1 MAQVVR
7 AGGSVRIIA
16 EPRSIASTA
25 IVGTHLVVSYTD
37 GTSQDV
43 GVVVGA
49 GSGGSGSVGPQGPQG
64 VKGDTGAQGPAGPQG
79 ATGATGATGLTG
91 ATGAQGIQGIQGPKG
106 DTGATGTTGAK
117 GDTGSQGIQGVK
129 GDTGAQGAVGPAG
142 YEFNVNFTAAADAYI
157 AARSAMTISQ
167 GNAPIGTG
175 TLAYAK
181 STAAAPGTFAITS
194 LPVTLEAGAWLKV
207 SATAVTGFVAADL
220 YRSA

>member
-7 AGGSVRIIA
+7 AGSSVRVIT
-16 EPRSIASTA
+16 EPRSIAATA
-25 IVGTHLVVSYTD
+25 LVGTHLVISYTD

-49 GSGGSGSVGPQGPQG
+49 GSGGGGSVGPQGLQG

-79 ATGATGATGLTG
+79 ATGSTGATGSAG
-91 ATGAQGIQGIQGPKG
+91 ATGSQGIQGPKG
-106 DTGATGTTGAK
+106 DTGATGTAGAK
-117 GDTGSQGIQGVK
+117 GDTGSQGIQGAK

-142 YEFNVNFTAAADAYI
+142 YEFNINFTAAADAYI
-157 AARSAMTISQ
+157 AARTVMTVAQ

-175 TLAYAK
+175 TLSYAK
-181 STAAAPGTFAITS
+181 STAAAPATFTTTT
-194 LPVTLEAGAWLKV
+194 LPATLEAGAWLKV